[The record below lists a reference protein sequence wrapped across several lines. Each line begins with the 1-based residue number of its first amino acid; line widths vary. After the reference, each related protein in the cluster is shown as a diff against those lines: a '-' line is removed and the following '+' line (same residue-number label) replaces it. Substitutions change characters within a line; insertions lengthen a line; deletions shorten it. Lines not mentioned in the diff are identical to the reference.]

1 MVNHSAI
8 SKFQYAY
15 TRNAF
20 SAFDDVLEAA
30 QDEVLAATEGWLKD
44 NRWLINYQLYNQH
57 RLQNILQIIESL
69 PKVISI
75 LQTIRQRN
83 KYQNYVLCI
92 NITTEN
98 NDRLA
103 AYA

>member
-83 KYQNYVLCI
+83 KYQDYVLLQLKI
-92 NITTEN
+92 MT
-98 NDRLA
+98 D
-103 AYA
+103 